1 MYLEGVREGRKF
13 LRVLKE
19 VSARKPVVIWKGGR
33 TEEGGRAIASHTGS
47 LAVPRAVW
55 DSAIRQ
61 CGAVGVDRMEELIDT
76 LKALIFLPPITGD
89 RVGITGVSG
98 GQSVAIADAF
108 AEGAMDAGASVTNI
122 GMVTTPLL
130 YFAIIDGAYEAG
142 AMVTASHLPGE
153 SNGFKLCREKA
164 IPLSGD
170 AGLPA
175 IEAMVRAME
184 GVGHEHEHADN
195 ECVQRSVLPA
205 YIDRLKTFI
214 YDPSPLKMVV
224 DAGNGAIG
232 PEVLPLIQ
240 LHPMWDAVTMYM
252 EPDGRFPHHVANP
265 LIDKNTEDL
274 RARVVQEKAD
284 IGIAFDG
291 DADRCGFIDE
301 KGEKIS
307 EDLVTALI
315 AQVYL
320 AKEPGATILYDLRSS
335 RAVPETITRL
345 GGKAIRSRVGHAFIK
360 ADMRQ
365 HNAVFAGE
373 LSGHFYFR
381 DAGFVDNAIFAM
393 IQMLNLLALKKAPI
407 STLIAPLRTYSATG
421 EINMQVA
428 NKDAI
433 YAALEQRYSD
443 AKQDH
448 LDGLSVDYP
457 SWWFNLRASN
467 TEPLIRLN
475 LEAGSRGEMDAR
487 KAEVLRTIEQA
498 DPAMRIKE
506 E

>member
-1 MYLEGVREGRKF
+1 MAGIFKAYDIRGRYPEEVNEEIAFKVGNAFVR
-13 LRVLKE
+13 LL
-19 VSARKPVVIWKGGR
+19 SAKRIVIGYDMR
-33 TEEGGRAIASHTGS
+33 LSS
-47 LAVPRAVW
+47 P
-55 DSAIRQ
+55 
-61 CGAVGVDRMEELIDT
+61 T
-76 LKALIFLPPITGD
+76 L
-89 RVGITGVSG
+89 
-98 GQSVAIADAF
+98 ADAF

-122 GMVTTPLL
+122 GLVTTPLL
-130 YFAIIDGAYEAG
+130 YFAIIDGQYEAG

-170 AGLPA
+170 EGLPA
-175 IEAMVRAME
+175 IEAMVADMKE
-184 GVGHEHEHADN
+184 GEHEHAHTDN
-195 ECVQRSVLPA
+195 ECIQRSVLPA

-265 LIDKNTEDL
+265 LIAKNTEDL
-274 RARVVQEKAD
+274 RARVVREKAD

-301 KGEKIS
+301 RGEKIS

-320 AKEPGATILYDLRSS
+320 SKEPGATILYDLRSS
-335 RAVPETITRL
+335 RAVPETINRL

-393 IQMLNLLALKKAPI
+393 IQMLNLLALKKVPI

-421 EINMQVA
+421 EINMHVA
-428 NKDAI
+428 DKDAI
-433 YAALEQRYSD
+433 YAALEKRYND
-443 AKQDH
+443 AEQDH

-467 TEPLIRLN
+467 TEPVIRLN
-475 LEAGSRGEMDAR
+475 LEAGSLGEMDER
-487 KAEVLRTIEQA
+487 KAEVLGAIEQA
-498 DPAMRIKE
+498 DPAMRIE
-506 E
+506 